1 MLRPTFANNQTDM
14 DQISTVI
21 LSSGRSAV
29 ELALFILLP
38 IMIVM
43 LSLMRWMESVGW
55 LTQVV
60 RFATPALRPFGLNG
74 LGVFAVT
81 QVLFVSFAAPMA
93 TLAIMAK
100 NGCSPRHIAATLA
113 IILALAQGN
122 VTFPMSAVGLD
133 IGSTILIALIGGLV
147 ASAST
152 WYLFARQLPTSDEKN
167 TEDPLPDDDSIQG
180 GLLAVIRR
188 AGKDAWDI
196 AMAALPMLVVSLVV
210 VNLVRMTA
218 VIDGLQ
224 QLASPL
230 TEALGYPDSTLLL
243 VITKYVA
250 GGTAMMGVTME
261 QISAGTL
268 TSQDINLL
276 SGLLNSP
283 LDVAGVAVL
292 ISVGRKISAV
302 AAPAIMGAAIGILV
316 RTLLHSALYL

>member
-133 IGSTILIALIGGLV
+133 IGSRTPAEI
-147 ASAST
+147 
-152 WYLFARQLPTSDEKN
+152 
-167 TEDPLPDDDSIQG
+167 DS
-180 GLLAVIRR
+180 
-188 AGKDAWDI
+188 
-196 AMAALPMLVVSLVV
+196 S
-210 VNLVRMTA
+210 
-218 VIDGLQ
+218 
-224 QLASPL
+224 
-230 TEALGYPDSTLLL
+230 
-243 VITKYVA
+243 
-250 GGTAMMGVTME
+250 
-261 QISAGTL
+261 
-268 TSQDINLL
+268 
-276 SGLLNSP
+276 
-283 LDVAGVAVL
+283 
-292 ISVGRKISAV
+292 ISVERSEAR
-302 AAPAIMGAAIGILV
+302 PGAAEGRSV
-316 RTLLHSALYL
+316 SRSNASNPEW